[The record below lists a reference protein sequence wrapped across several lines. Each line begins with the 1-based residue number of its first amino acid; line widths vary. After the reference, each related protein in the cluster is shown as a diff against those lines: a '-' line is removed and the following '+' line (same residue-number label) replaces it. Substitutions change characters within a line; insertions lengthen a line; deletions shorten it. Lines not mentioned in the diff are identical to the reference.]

1 MTAHGRAAD
10 HPTRHVGTDT
20 AVDITVKVNGEWVC
34 QRVEARL
41 SLADFLR
48 QLCGATDVH
57 VGCEQGKCG
66 ACTVLL
72 DGLAVRGCLTL
83 AAQADGATVET
94 VAGLTQAGRLSALQD
109 AFLARNALQCGFCM
123 PGMLVA
129 AMTLLEAG
137 PCPDRAGIRE
147 AISGHFCRCT
157 GYEAI
162 VDAIACAGEGNP

>member
-1 MTAHGRAAD
+1 MTAHRRAME
-10 HPTRHVGTDT
+10 HPPTNVGGGVE
-20 AVDITVKVNGEWVC
+20 VDITVKVNGEWVR

-48 QLCGATDVH
+48 QCCGATDVH

-83 AAQADGATVET
+83 AAQADGAAVET
-94 VAGLTQAGRLSALQD
+94 VVGLTQAGRLTALQD
-109 AFLARNALQCGFCM
+109 AFLARNALQCGFCT

-129 AMTLLEAG
+129 AMTLLETG

-147 AISGHFCRCT
+147 AISGHYCRCT

-162 VDAIACAGEGNP
+162 VDAIAAAGEGNP